1 MISLIILAKGNEKGL
16 DKCVDS
22 ILQQSYK
29 EYELILMTKQQDNE
43 LERKVQNNT
52 QVKLYTSEN
61 EDMDVLRKKA
71 IQKAT
76 GEYIMF
82 VDPQD
87 FLIDDKGL
95 TKLNDLIV
103 KEEADLIVNSYM
115 TLKQGRFLY
124 KTEKNEIL
132 SYDRFQVLQLKEIEF
147 RNLSGA
153 LIKKELFN
161 KINNYDLPAQ
171 LLLKHLAKEA
181 EKILYASLNFYTY
194 VVEESRN
201 SDLIWGKGSE
211 FHFSNTYNF
220 VENNKIRQ
228 YKQKIPETIEVAL
241 CVDNNVID
249 YVGSLVYSIYKHTS
263 SYVNIYVIYKEL
275 SAESLNKLNWI
286 NGKMQT
292 VNLQTVKVSEKLH
305 ERLDKITLGKDK
317 YNLPISS
324 YYRIFLADILPD
336 VNRIIYLD
344 VDVLA
349 IGDLT
354 ELWHTNLEGNFLAA
368 CLDEQAFTKSG
379 TNVLQPRRREYFNSG
394 VLVLDLFLFRKYN
407 IISEFFDYLIDTTD
421 LYNLGDQD
429 ALNLY
434 FLDAVKLLDSSW
446 NYGVY
451 SHKKYSG
458 VNDIKILHY
467 FGFSKPLRSLYSY
480 VADDKI
486 KYFVQLYRKYYYEL
500 AQFIDYKGCE
510 NKVSIIITAHPD
522 DDFFRSLESVVYQ
535 SYPNKEIIILDTTVG
550 DELKNKVETLM
561 EILPYIVYIKCNNR
575 NIGKMREFAVNRSKG
590 DYLYFLDSPD
600 YINENDIL
608 DKLVSIMVKN
618 AASMVTSVMMIYYP
632 TEDRLTGYGAN
643 NEEIDLSAESV
654 ESLQTN
660 YPGNDYNML
669 SGHVFDKKLF
679 DNIEV
684 LNFGDEKKL
693 MSELLSR
700 AKKRIRKN
708 SYDWVKVMS

>member
-1 MISLIILAKGNEKGL
+1 MISLIILAKENEEKIS
-16 DKCVDS
+16 KCVDS
-22 ILQQSYK
+22 ILQQNYK

-354 ELWHTNLEGNFLAA
+354 ELWHTDLEGNFLAA

-550 DELKNKVETLM
+550 DELKNKVESLM
-561 EILPYIVYIKCNNR
+561 EILPYIVYIKCDNR

-600 YINENDIL
+600 HINENDVL
-608 DKLVSIMVKN
+608 DKLVSIMVKD

>member
-29 EYELILMTKQQDNE
+29 EYELILMTEQQDNE
-43 LERKVQNNT
+43 LERKIQNNT

-61 EDMDVLRKKA
+61 EDMGVLCKKA

-171 LLLKHLAKEA
+171 LLLKRLAKEA
-181 EKILYASLNFYTY
+181 EKILYTSLNFYTY

-286 NGKMQT
+286 NEKMLT

-317 YNLPISS
+317 YKLPISS

-336 VNRIIYLD
+336 VDRIIYLD

-354 ELWHTNLEGNFLAA
+354 ELWHTDLEGNFLAA

-510 NKVSIIITAHPD
+510 NKVSIIITARPD

-561 EILPYIVYIKCNNR
+561 EILPYIVYIKCDNR
-575 NIGKMREFAVNRSKG
+575 NIGKMREFAINRSKG
-590 DYLYFLDSPD
+590 DYLYFLDSSD
-600 YINENDIL
+600 YINENDVL
-608 DKLVSIMVKN
+608 DKLVSIMVKD

-643 NEEIDLSAESV
+643 NEKIDLSAESV

-669 SGHVFDKKLF
+669 AGHVFDKKLF
-679 DNIEV
+679 DNLEA
-684 LNFGDEKKL
+684 LNFEDEKKL

>member
-354 ELWHTNLEGNFLAA
+354 ELWHTDLEGNFLAA

-550 DELKNKVETLM
+550 DELKNKVESLM
-561 EILPYIVYIKCNNR
+561 EILPYIVYIKCDNR

-600 YINENDIL
+600 HINENDVL
-608 DKLVSIMVKN
+608 DKLVSIMVKD

>member
-1 MISLIILAKGNEKGL
+1 MISLIILAKENEKGL

-43 LERKVQNNT
+43 LERKVQNNM

-103 KEEADLIVNSYM
+103 KEEADLIINSYM

-171 LLLKHLAKEA
+171 LFLKYLAKEA
-181 EKILYASLNFYTY
+181 EKILYTSLNFYTY

-211 FHFSNTYNF
+211 FHFSNTYDF
-220 VENNKIRQ
+220 VENNKIKQ

-286 NGKMQT
+286 NEKMQT

-317 YNLPISS
+317 DKLPISS

-336 VNRIIYLD
+336 VDRIIYLD

-550 DELKNKVETLM
+550 DELKNRVETLM

-643 NEEIDLSAESV
+643 NEEIDFSAESV

-669 SGHVFDKKLF
+669 AGHVFDKKLF
-679 DNIEV
+679 DNIEA

>member
-1 MISLIILAKGNEKGL
+1 MISLIILAKENEEKIS
-16 DKCVDS
+16 KCVDS
-22 ILQQSYK
+22 ILQQNYK

-336 VNRIIYLD
+336 VDRIIYLD

-354 ELWHTNLEGNFLAA
+354 ELWHTDLEGNFLAA

-550 DELKNKVETLM
+550 DELKNKVESLM
-561 EILPYIVYIKCNNR
+561 EILPYIVYIKCDNR

-600 YINENDIL
+600 HINENDVL
-608 DKLVSIMVKN
+608 DKLVSIMVKD

>member
-336 VNRIIYLD
+336 VDRIIYLD

-354 ELWHTNLEGNFLAA
+354 ELWHTDLEGNFLAA

-550 DELKNKVETLM
+550 DELKNKVESLM
-561 EILPYIVYIKCNNR
+561 EILPYIVYIKCDNR

-600 YINENDIL
+600 HINENDVL
-608 DKLVSIMVKN
+608 DKLVSIMVKD

>member
-354 ELWHTNLEGNFLAA
+354 ELWHTDLEGNFLAA

-550 DELKNKVETLM
+550 DELKNKVESLM
-561 EILPYIVYIKCNNR
+561 EILPYIVYIKCDNR

-600 YINENDIL
+600 HINENDVL
-608 DKLVSIMVKN
+608 DKLVSIMVKD

-684 LNFGDEKKL
+684 LNFGDEK
-693 MSELLSR
+693 
-700 AKKRIRKN
+700 N
-708 SYDWVKVMS
+708 

>member
-171 LLLKHLAKEA
+171 LLLKYLAKEA

-354 ELWHTNLEGNFLAA
+354 ELWHTDLEGNFLAA

-550 DELKNKVETLM
+550 DELKNKVESLM
-561 EILPYIVYIKCNNR
+561 EILPYIVYIKCDNR

-600 YINENDIL
+600 HINENDVL
-608 DKLVSIMVKN
+608 DKLVSIMVKD